1 MVEVLRRNK
10 GVIIFYIVLAI
21 ATLVIVNDAKM
32 EGLEVSNSS
41 FAYINK

>member
-1 MVEVLRRNK
+1 MVEVLKQNK

-32 EGLEVSNSS
+32 ERLEGSNSS

>member
-1 MVEVLRRNK
+1 MVEVLKQNK

-32 EGLEVSNSS
+32 EGLEGSSSS

>member
-21 ATLVIVNDAKM
+21 ATLIIVNDAKM
-32 EGLEVSNSS
+32 EGLEGTSTS
-41 FAYINK
+41 FTYINK

>member
-1 MVEVLRRNK
+1 MVEVLKQNK

-41 FAYINK
+41 FTYANK

>member
-1 MVEVLRRNK
+1 MVEVLKQNK

-21 ATLVIVNDAKM
+21 ATLVIVNDAKI
-32 EGLEVSNSS
+32 EGLEGSNSS

>member
-1 MVEVLRRNK
+1 MVEVLKQNK

-32 EGLEVSNSS
+32 EGLKVSNSS

>member
-1 MVEVLRRNK
+1 MVEVLKQNK

-21 ATLVIVNDAKM
+21 ATLVIVNDAEM
-32 EGLEVSNSS
+32 EGLEGSNSS